1 MPSFSDF
8 KKNEI
13 TELIGNKDPLGLNS
27 EIDSYTTIKYDAKSQ
42 DLSEEVIS
50 PDKGDD

>member
-1 MPSFSDF
+1 MLRQWYSLVTF

-27 EIDSYTTIKYDAKSQ
+27 DINNSNIESYTTIKTKTNTEI
-42 DLSEEVIS
+42 LI
-50 PDKGDD
+50 